1 MHPTGNTIL
10 ITGGG
15 SGIGRA
21 LAEAFHKLGNHV
33 IIAGRRKQVLDE
45 TTAAN
50 PGISSAVI
58 HIEDPASI
66 RAFSARLT
74 TDFPK
79 LNAVIHNA
87 GIMRPENLL
96 AQSEELTDAE
106 AIITTNLL
114 GPMRLTAAL
123 LPHLQKQPHAA
134 IFTVTSGLAFIPLAM
149 TPTYNATKAAIHSW
163 TQSLRYQLKSTN
175 IQVIE
180 IIPPYVQT
188 ELMGS
193 AQAADPRAMP
203 LADYISETINLI
215 KTQPD
220 ATEILVERV
229 KPLRFSEQNGPEKYT
244 AFFTQFND
252 AMSANSH

>member
-1 MHPTGNTIL
+1 MNTTGNTIL

-15 SGIGRA
+15 SGIGRG
-21 LAEAFHKLGNHV
+21 LAEAFHALGNKV
-33 IIAGRRKQVLDE
+33 IIAGRRQNVLDE

-50 PGISSAVI
+50 PGMASIVLN
-58 HIEDPASI
+58 IEDPANI
-66 RAFSARLT
+66 RAVAAQLAT
-74 TDFPK
+74 GHPT

-87 GIMRPENLL
+87 GVMRLENLL
-96 AQSEELTDAE
+96 AQPETLTDTE
-106 AIITTNLL
+106 ATITTNLL
-114 GPMRLTAAL
+114 GPIRLTTAL
-123 LPHLQKQPHAA
+123 LPQLQKQPHAA
-134 IFTVTSGLAFIPLAM
+134 ILTLTSGLAFLPLAVA
-149 TPTYNATKAAIHSW
+149 PTYNATKAAIHSW

-203 LADYISETINLI
+203 LNEYITETIELFKN
-215 KTQPD
+215 QPD

-229 KPLRFSEQNGPEKYT
+229 KPLRFAEQNGPEKYT

-252 AMSANSH
+252 AMNHPH